1 MESKRLK
8 SIRKFVV
15 SIVGAVILLI
25 GILMIILPGPAL
37 IIIPIALV
45 ILNAQHPDK
54 VKRYTRKF
62 QRGLSKAAA
71 WMDQKVKQWS

>member
-1 MESKRLK
+1 MK

-15 SIVGAVILLI
+15 SIVGALLLLI

-45 ILNAQHPDK
+45 VLNSQHPDK
-54 VKRYTRKF
+54 VRRCTRKF
-62 QRGLSKAAA
+62 QRGLSRAAA
-71 WMDQKVKQWS
+71 WMDKKVRQWG